1 MTIVAVD
8 NFWNDDRVAD
18 LKRLWVDENLS
29 GTQIAA
35 ALGLKDRNA
44 VMGKIHRLGLTRKNA
59 AASGEAAPN
68 PVSVKSDAVAA
79 VAAHEPQAAPCEPP
93 PPIQEAPPSPP
104 PTPEPAVEPDALA
117 GHPVMQLKE
126 RSCRWPIGDPQK
138 PDFRFCCA
146 ERLGSF
152 PYCAEHAEI
161 SYMAP
166 DRQSRRA
173 PARDKAA

>member
-1 MTIVAVD
+1 MAVD
-8 NFWNDDRVAD
+8 TFWNEDRVAE

-35 ALGLKDRNA
+35 AMGLKDRNA
-44 VMGKIHRLGLTRKNA
+44 VMGKVHRLGITRKIA
-59 AASGEAAPN
+59 AAAEDGAAPS
-68 PVSVKSDAVAA
+68 PGLRDTDQEPATMSD
-79 VAAHEPQAAPCEPP
+79 EGQAAATPEAVPP
-93 PPIQEAPPSPP
+93 VEETPPSPP
-104 PTPEPAVEPDALA
+104 PPPDPEPETVS

-146 ERLGSF
+146 ERLGSY

-161 SYMAP
+161 SYLAP
-166 DRQSRRA
+166 ERQTRRV
-173 PARDKAA
+173 PARNKAA